1 MISED
6 RQKHIFKVA
15 EFLKNYALNSGK
27 SNLEAEEL
35 YVLGLLH
42 DIGYEFA
49 EEKDYK
55 NHNIIGG
62 EILKNLGYK
71 HYKEVYY
78 HGVIN
83 SPYQSEYLNLLNFAD
98 MHIDSEGNYVSF
110 DRRLQEISERY
121 GIPVEKLDSTPLVK
135 ELREKGFK

>member
-62 EILKNLGYK
+62 KILKNLGYK

-121 GIPVEKLDSTPLVK
+121 GITVEKLDSTPLVK
-135 ELREKGFK
+135 ELREKGFR